1 MGLIQNVIEGAGIT
15 TISATMKPEITHYVR
30 APRAARM
37 RLPQGNPLGEAGRAE
52 QQRVILGDLLRLP
65 WVTSEP
71 ESIVTLP
78 HRWRR
83 EARPSVRL
91 PGETGGEVT
100 AAL

>member
-1 MGLIQNVIEGAGIT
+1 MGLIQNAIEGAGIT

-30 APRAARM
+30 VPRAARM
-37 RLPQGNPLGEAGRAE
+37 RFPQGNPLGEAGRAD

-65 WVTSEP
+65 WVVEEA

-83 EARPSVRL
+83 DAQPSVLL
-91 PGETGGEVT
+91 PGELPGERRGEG
-100 AAL
+100 

>member
-1 MGLIQNVIEGAGIT
+1 MGLIQNVIEGAGIA
-15 TISATMKPEITHYVR
+15 TISATMKPEITQYVR
-30 APRAARM
+30 APRAARL
-37 RLPQGNPLGEAGRAE
+37 RLPQGNPLGEAGRAR

-65 WVTSEP
+65 WVMGEP

-83 EARPSVRL
+83 EARPSVVL
-91 PGETGGEVT
+91 PGGGSGEAP

>member
-1 MGLIQNVIEGAGIT
+1 MGLIQNAIEGAGIT

-37 RLPQGNPLGEAGRAE
+37 RFPQGNPLGEAGRAD
-52 QQRVILGDLLRLP
+52 QQRVILGDLVRLP
-65 WVTSEP
+65 WGGEEP

-83 EARPSVRL
+83 EARPSVLL
-91 PGETGGEVT
+91 PGDQLGEG
-100 AAL
+100 

>member
-15 TISATMKPEITHYVR
+15 TVSATMKPEITHYVR
-30 APRAARM
+30 APRAARL
-37 RLPQGNPLGEAGRAE
+37 RLPQGNPLGEAGRAD
-52 QQRVILGDLLRLP
+52 QQRVILRDLLRLP
-65 WVTSEP
+65 WVVGEP
-71 ESIVTLP
+71 GSIVALP

-91 PGETGGEVT
+91 PGEGDGEVP